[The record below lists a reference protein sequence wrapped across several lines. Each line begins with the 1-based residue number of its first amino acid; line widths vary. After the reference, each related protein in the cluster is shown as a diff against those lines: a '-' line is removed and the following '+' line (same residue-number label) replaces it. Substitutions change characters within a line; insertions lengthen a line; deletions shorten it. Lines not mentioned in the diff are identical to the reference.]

1 MCGDEIVEVDILLRE
16 TAIDEALRETLRG
29 AHLPRNI
36 HNLPPLLL
44 HAHKLNHVRDLL
56 LGRLHLGLLAL
67 GVGRRPVNER
77 KRGRHN
83 KGLSLGI
90 VVGAN
95 RLQDLFQLLEMALL
109 AHAVR
114 LVDGQVADCVEG
126 GEVRHPLL
134 DQVPEAARRGHNNG
148 RAPTQQPALKHI
160 NLHKFSKKHNQYCGP
175 KQGQYLKTHAVY
187 YSHLKNQD
195 SSRDTV
201 KFEYF

>member
-16 TAIDEALRETLRG
+16 AAIDEALRETLRG
-29 AHLPRNI
+29 AHLPRNV

-56 LGRLHLGLLAL
+56 LRRLHLGLFAL

-90 VVGAN
+90 VVRAN
-95 RLQDLFQLLEMALL
+95 GLQDLFQLLEVALL

-114 LVDGQVADCVEG
+114 FVDGQVADGVES
-126 GEVRHPLL
+126 GEVGHPLL
-134 DQVPEAARRGHNNG
+134 DEVPEAARRGHHNG
-148 RAPTQQPALKHI
+148 RASTQKPAFKTHLITSLIKHEMQNPCDQSCGSGSARCVGTETGSALKTPV
-160 NLHKFSKKHNQYCGP
+160 F
-175 KQGQYLKTHAVY
+175 
-187 YSHLKNQD
+187 
-195 SSRDTV
+195 RDPNPH
-201 KFEYF
+201 